1 MMQKNPIYIV
11 ASLMFF
17 ITACGSLSNIN
28 LDNIQIPN
36 PDIYKLPS
44 PALSQ
49 TEAASGL
56 KEALINGASTGTQ
69 SLQMAGGFSQNAV
82 YRILLPPEVQSLE
95 QKIRNNALLNAAIG
109 KELDK
114 TIAAM
119 NQGAE
124 LAAAKAF
131 PIFKNAIQ
139 QMSFSDALK
148 ILTGGNGAAT
158 QFLKTNT
165 NTQLTA
171 AFQPEIKTALE
182 SVSLY
187 QYWNPVVSTINKNK
201 KILGLTAD
209 VQPNLE
215 TYVTEKAIVAI
226 FSEVEIQENL
236 IRKDPIKRSSELLKK
251 VFNYADNNSTETKP

>member
-1 MMQKNPIYIV
+1 MRKNPVYIV
-11 ASLMFF
+11 TSMLFF
-17 ITACGSLSNIN
+17 ISACGSLSNIN

-36 PDIYKLPS
+36 PDAYKLPS

-56 KEALINGASTGTQ
+56 KEALISGASTGTQ
-69 SLQMAGGFSQNAV
+69 SLQKVGGFSQNAV
-82 YRILLPPEVQSLE
+82 YRILLPPEIQSLE
-95 QKIRNNALLNAAIG
+95 QKIRNNALLNAAVG

-148 ILTGGNGAAT
+148 ILTAEMA
-158 QFLKTNT
+158 
-165 NTQLTA
+165 
-171 AFQPEIKTALE
+171 P
-182 SVSLY
+182 
-187 QYWNPVVSTINKNK
+187 
-201 KILGLTAD
+201 
-209 VQPNLE
+209 QPN
-215 TYVTEKAIVAI
+215 
-226 FSEVEIQENL
+226 FSKPIPAPNL
-236 IRKDPIKRSSELLKK
+236 PPH
-251 VFNYADNNSTETKP
+251 FNPK